1 MDTEEQFG
9 QVASLLGE
17 PARAKMLW
25 ALLEGKAFTATE
37 LALRG
42 EVSPQSASMHLGKLM
57 QAGWLLVEQQGRHRY
72 YQLASREVAYAIE
85 AIANLLP
92 PIGVG
97 RSIKS
102 GLPAGGSAGGSPAG
116 GSAGGSPAGGS
127 PAGSSA
133 GGYPNG
139 HIKYCRSCYDH
150 MAGKAGVAVTE
161 ALLQR
166 KLLAPAEQAYEVSKT
181 GIQWFAALGID
192 TKALRDLRRSFARPC
207 LDWSER
213 RHHLSGSLGAALLE
227 KMLADDWLRRV
238 RHSRAMVITARGEKK
253 FSQLLGLHI

>member
-9 QVASLLGE
+9 QMASLLGE

-42 EVSPQSASMHLGKLM
+42 EVSPQGASMHLGKLV
-57 QAGWLLVEQQGRHRY
+57 QAGWLSVRQQGRHRY

-92 PIGVG
+92 ADGGRNIG
-97 RSIKS
+97 S
-102 GLPAGGSAGGSPAG
+102 GF
-116 GSAGGSPAGGS
+116 PAGGS
-127 PAGSSA
+127 PVAAPLS
-133 GGYPNG
+133 NG
-139 HIKYCRSCYDH
+139 DIRYCRSCYDH
-150 MAGKAGVAVTE
+150 LAGRAGVAITD
-161 ALLQR
+161 ALLR
-166 KLLAPAEQAYEVSKT
+166 KNLLEPVDERYEAT
-181 GIQWFAALGID
+181 HAGIKWLAALGID
-192 TKALRDLRRSFARPC
+192 VAELKGSRRVFARPC

-213 RHHLSGSLGAALLE
+213 RHHIAGSLGAALLE

-238 RHSRAMVITARGEKK
+238 RHSRAIIVTAKGEKK
-253 FSQLLGLHI
+253 FSQLLGLSI